1 MENEHAIVTNDGRIL
16 QKDNAIFQ
24 GKELAYVD
32 SADAEEALRYFKNQ
46 FSGIEKHVET
56 SLDSIRDEV
65 RGPEL
70 LEKLQGLREEVISA
84 RAVGDFETL
93 VAKIDEVIR
102 ECGADDTEIEAED
115 TAVEVAHR
123 PEPVDEPAEQEAP
136 DPKAEAP
143 EQEEPEPEVKPAEQE
158 APEPEANPAEQE
170 APEPEAEAPEQEE
183 PEPEVKPAGQQA
195 PDPKAEAPE
204 QEEPEPEVKP
214 AEQEA
219 PEPEANP
226 AEQEAP
232 EPEAEAPEQEEPE
245 PEVKPAGQQAPDPK
259 AEAPEQEEPE
269 PEVKPAENDKV
280 KEYPES
286 LSALV
291 ELADKAEEIARGGNW
306 QQMQSEL
313 DNIRFKW
320 DKLLEEDAALA
331 SETDYRELEDRV
343 EAVREKVSERKAEW
357 LEKRR
362 ERRKENLAKRA
373 KIIDQLQD
381 IIDRKKWQVFKQV
394 GNLSNRWEDIKDVP
408 NEPEAEEQEKKF
420 EDLIKEFNEKKV
432 NFLVRKAQK
441 EEENLVGKLTVL
453 DKLNQ
458 VISSVGPDTEN
469 WEQRDKEI
477 EELSRQWRKIG
488 HVPSEQSDTIWERFK
503 AVRDEYFSKK
513 MEYNKEFRAQT
524 MKNIRKKTRL
534 CELAEEL
541 LEEEDLAVAVR
552 EINNLHKKW
561 KKIGPIPKEKNDELW
576 DRFNEATKKFNER
589 KSENLDVIREQ
600 EQENLDEKVALC
612 EKAEA
617 LSGRTDWSEATAEMD
632 ALMKAWKEAGPIPR
646 RRAGK
651 LWKRFKKAMDA
662 FYDARRNHFKT
673 VRDEQ
678 KENYEKKKEI
688 VAELVK
694 LGDHENPEE
703 AVQQAKQ
710 IQEKFRSIGFVP
722 IKKKQKI
729 EKEYK
734 EACDRIYQRHRG
746 SGRKAG
752 PARDH
757 QVSADK
763 SIRAEYFKLKKE
775 CDNLHEEIMR
785 YGDTK
790 TFINPG
796 GKGNDLIDEI
806 QQKIDDAQKKLDK
819 KQDKLEE
826 IRQKMED

>member
-1 MENEHAIVTNDGRIL
+1 MENEYAIVTNDGRIL

-24 GKELAYVD
+24 GKELANVE

-56 SLDSIRDEV
+56 CLDSIRDEV

-70 LEKLQGLREEVISA
+70 HEKLQGLREEVISV

-102 ECGADDTEIEAED
+102 ECGADDTEIEAE
-115 TAVEVAHR
+115 EVAAEAEGK
-123 PEPVDEPAEQEAP
+123 PQPAPKTEPAEQAEPVDAP
-136 DPKAEAP
+136 VEQAEPKPEGEAP
-143 EQEEPEPEVKPAEQE
+143 EQAEPESKAEPAEQ
-158 APEPEANPAEQE
+158 AESE
-170 APEPEAEAPEQEE
+170 S
-183 PEPEVKPAGQQA
+183 
-195 PDPKAEAPE
+195 
-204 QEEPEPEVKP
+204 
-214 AEQEA
+214 
-219 PEPEANP
+219 
-226 AEQEAP
+226 
-232 EPEAEAPEQEEPE
+232 
-245 PEVKPAGQQAPDPK
+245 
-259 AEAPEQEEPE
+259 
-269 PEVKPAENDKV
+269 

-291 ELADKAEEIARGGNW
+291 ELADKAEEIVRGSNW

-320 DKLLEEDAALA
+320 DQLLGEDATLA
-331 SETDYRELEDRV
+331 SETDYRELEDRL
-343 EAVREKVSERKAEW
+343 ESARKKVSERKVEW

-381 IIDRKKWQVFKQV
+381 IIDRKKWQAFKQV
-394 GNLSNRWEDIKDVP
+394 SNLSNRWEDIKDVP
-408 NEPEAEEQEKKF
+408 NEPEAEEQDKKF
-420 EDLIKEFNEKKV
+420 EELIREFNDKKV
-432 NFLVRKAQK
+432 AFLVRKAQK
-441 EEENLVGKLTVL
+441 EEENMVGKLAVL

-458 VISSVGPDTEN
+458 VISSVGQDTGN
-469 WEQRDKEI
+469 WEQRDREV

-503 AVRDEYFSKK
+503 AVREEYFAKK

-576 DRFNEATKKFNER
+576 ERFNQATKKFNER
-589 KSENLDVIREQ
+589 KSENLDLIREQ
-600 EQENLDEKVALC
+600 EQENLDEKAVLC
-612 EKAEA
+612 KKAEA

-632 ALMKAWKEAGPIPR
+632 ALMKAWKETGPVPR
-646 RRAGK
+646 RKAGK
-651 LWKRFKKAMDA
+651 LWKRFKKAMDV
-662 FYDARRNHFKT
+662 FYDARRKHFKT

-710 IQEKFRSIGFVP
+710 LQEKFRNIGFVP

-752 PARDH
+752 PARD
-757 QVSADK
+757 QPASADK
-763 SIRAEYFKLKKE
+763 SFRAEYFKLKKE

-785 YGDTK
+785 YRDTK

-796 GKGNDLIDEI
+796 GKGNDLIEEI
-806 QQKIDDAQKKLDK
+806 QQKIDDAQKKLEK

-826 IRQKMED
+826 FRQKMED

>member
-1 MENEHAIVTNDGRIL
+1 MENEYAIVTNDGRIL

-24 GKELAYVD
+24 GKELANVE

-56 SLDSIRDEV
+56 CLDSIRDEV

-70 LEKLQGLREEVISA
+70 HEKLQGLREEVISV

-102 ECGADDTEIEAED
+102 ECGADDTEIEAE
-115 TAVEVAHR
+115 EVAAEAEGK
-123 PEPVDEPAEQEAP
+123 PQPAPKTEPAEQAEPVDAPVEQAEPKPEGEAPEQAEPESKAEPAEQAESESKAEPAEQE
-136 DPKAEAP
+136 KE
-143 EQEEPEPEVKPAEQE
+143 
-158 APEPEANPAEQE
+158 
-170 APEPEAEAPEQEE
+170 
-183 PEPEVKPAGQQA
+183 
-195 PDPKAEAPE
+195 
-204 QEEPEPEVKP
+204 
-214 AEQEA
+214 
-219 PEPEANP
+219 
-226 AEQEAP
+226 
-232 EPEAEAPEQEEPE
+232 
-245 PEVKPAGQQAPDPK
+245 
-259 AEAPEQEEPE
+259 
-269 PEVKPAENDKV
+269 

-291 ELADKAEEIARGGNW
+291 ELADKAEEIVRGSNW

-320 DKLLEEDAALA
+320 DQLLGEDATLA
-331 SETDYRELEDRV
+331 SETDYRELEDRL
-343 EAVREKVSERKAEW
+343 ESARKKVSERKVEW

-381 IIDRKKWQVFKQV
+381 IIDRKKWQAFKQV
-394 GNLSNRWEDIKDVP
+394 SNLSNRWEDIKDVP
-408 NEPEAEEQEKKF
+408 NEPEAEEQDKKF
-420 EDLIKEFNEKKV
+420 EELIREFNDKKV
-432 NFLVRKAQK
+432 AFLVRKAQK
-441 EEENLVGKLTVL
+441 EEENMVGKLAVL

-458 VISSVGPDTEN
+458 VISSVGQDTGN
-469 WEQRDKEI
+469 WEQRDREV

-503 AVRDEYFSKK
+503 AVREEYFAKK

-576 DRFNEATKKFNER
+576 ERFNQATKKFNER
-589 KSENLDVIREQ
+589 KSENLDLIREQ
-600 EQENLDEKVALC
+600 EQENLDEKAVLC
-612 EKAEA
+612 KKAEA

-632 ALMKAWKEAGPIPR
+632 ALMKAWKETGPVPR
-646 RRAGK
+646 RKAGK
-651 LWKRFKKAMDA
+651 LWKRFKKAMDV
-662 FYDARRNHFKT
+662 FYDARRKHFKT

-710 IQEKFRSIGFVP
+710 LQEKFRNIGFVP

-752 PARDH
+752 PARD
-757 QVSADK
+757 QPASADK
-763 SIRAEYFKLKKE
+763 SFRAEYFKLKKE

-785 YGDTK
+785 YRDTK

-796 GKGNDLIDEI
+796 GKGNDLIEEI
-806 QQKIDDAQKKLDK
+806 QQKIDDAQKKLEK

-826 IRQKMED
+826 FRQKMED

>member
-1 MENEHAIVTNDGRIL
+1 MENEYAIVTNDGRIL

-24 GKELAYVD
+24 GKELANVE

-56 SLDSIRDEV
+56 CLDSIRDEV

-70 LEKLQGLREEVISA
+70 HEKLQGLREEVISV

-102 ECGADDTEIEAED
+102 ECGADDTEIEAE
-115 TAVEVAHR
+115 EVAAEAEGK
-123 PEPVDEPAEQEAP
+123 PQPAPKTEPAEQAEPVDAPVEQAEPKPEGEAPEQAEPESKAEPAEQE
-136 DPKAEAP
+136 KE
-143 EQEEPEPEVKPAEQE
+143 
-158 APEPEANPAEQE
+158 
-170 APEPEAEAPEQEE
+170 
-183 PEPEVKPAGQQA
+183 
-195 PDPKAEAPE
+195 
-204 QEEPEPEVKP
+204 
-214 AEQEA
+214 
-219 PEPEANP
+219 
-226 AEQEAP
+226 
-232 EPEAEAPEQEEPE
+232 
-245 PEVKPAGQQAPDPK
+245 
-259 AEAPEQEEPE
+259 
-269 PEVKPAENDKV
+269 

-291 ELADKAEEIARGGNW
+291 ELADKAEEIVRGSNW

-320 DKLLEEDAALA
+320 DQLLEEDATLA
-331 SETDYRELEDRV
+331 SETDYRELEDRL
-343 EAVREKVSERKAEW
+343 ESARKKVSERKVEW

-381 IIDRKKWQVFKQV
+381 IIDRKKWQAFKQV
-394 GNLSNRWEDIKDVP
+394 SNLSNRWEDIKDVP
-408 NEPEAEEQEKKF
+408 NEPEAEEQDKKF
-420 EDLIKEFNEKKV
+420 EELIREFNDKKV
-432 NFLVRKAQK
+432 AFLVRKAQK
-441 EEENLVGKLTVL
+441 EEENMVGKLAVL

-458 VISSVGPDTEN
+458 VISSVGQDTGN
-469 WEQRDKEI
+469 WEQRDREV

-503 AVRDEYFSKK
+503 AVREEYFAKK

-576 DRFNEATKKFNER
+576 ERFNQATKKFNER
-589 KSENLDVIREQ
+589 KSENLDLIREQ
-600 EQENLDEKVALC
+600 EQENLDEKAVLC
-612 EKAEA
+612 KKAEA

-632 ALMKAWKEAGPIPR
+632 ALMKAWKETGPVPR
-646 RRAGK
+646 RKAGK
-651 LWKRFKKAMDA
+651 LWKRFKKAMDV
-662 FYDARRNHFKT
+662 FYDARRKHFKT

-710 IQEKFRSIGFVP
+710 LQEKFRNIGFVP

-752 PARDH
+752 PARD
-757 QVSADK
+757 QPASADK
-763 SIRAEYFKLKKE
+763 SFRAEYFKLKKE

-785 YGDTK
+785 YRDTK

-796 GKGNDLIDEI
+796 GKGNDLIEEI
-806 QQKIDDAQKKLDK
+806 QQKIDDAQKKLEK

-826 IRQKMED
+826 FRQKMED

>member
-1 MENEHAIVTNDGRIL
+1 MENEYAIVTNDGRIL

-24 GKELAYVD
+24 GKELANVE

-56 SLDSIRDEV
+56 CLDSIRDEV

-70 LEKLQGLREEVISA
+70 HEKLQGLREEVISV

-102 ECGADDTEIEAED
+102 ECGADDTEIEAE
-115 TAVEVAHR
+115 EVAAEAEGK
-123 PEPVDEPAEQEAP
+123 PQPAPKTEPAEQAEPVDAPVEQAEPKPEGEAPEQAEPESKAEPAEQAESESKAEPAEQAEPESKAEPAEQE
-136 DPKAEAP
+136 KE
-143 EQEEPEPEVKPAEQE
+143 
-158 APEPEANPAEQE
+158 
-170 APEPEAEAPEQEE
+170 
-183 PEPEVKPAGQQA
+183 
-195 PDPKAEAPE
+195 
-204 QEEPEPEVKP
+204 
-214 AEQEA
+214 
-219 PEPEANP
+219 
-226 AEQEAP
+226 
-232 EPEAEAPEQEEPE
+232 
-245 PEVKPAGQQAPDPK
+245 
-259 AEAPEQEEPE
+259 
-269 PEVKPAENDKV
+269 

-291 ELADKAEEIARGGNW
+291 ELADKAEEIVRGSNW

-320 DKLLEEDAALA
+320 DQLLGEDATLA
-331 SETDYRELEDRV
+331 SETDYRELEDRL
-343 EAVREKVSERKAEW
+343 ESARKKVSERKVEW

-381 IIDRKKWQVFKQV
+381 IIDRKKWQAFKQV
-394 GNLSNRWEDIKDVP
+394 SNLSNRWEDIKDVP
-408 NEPEAEEQEKKF
+408 NEPEAEEQDKKF
-420 EDLIKEFNEKKV
+420 EELIREFNDKKV
-432 NFLVRKAQK
+432 AFLVRKAQK
-441 EEENLVGKLTVL
+441 EEENMVGKLAVL

-458 VISSVGPDTEN
+458 VISSVGQDTGN
-469 WEQRDKEI
+469 WEQRDREV

-503 AVRDEYFSKK
+503 AVREEYFAKK

-576 DRFNEATKKFNER
+576 ERFNQATKKFNER
-589 KSENLDVIREQ
+589 KSENLDLIREQ
-600 EQENLDEKVALC
+600 EQENLDEKAVLC
-612 EKAEA
+612 KKAEA

-632 ALMKAWKEAGPIPR
+632 ALMKAWKETGPVPR
-646 RRAGK
+646 RKAGK
-651 LWKRFKKAMDA
+651 LWKRFKKAMDV
-662 FYDARRNHFKT
+662 FYDARRKHFKT

-710 IQEKFRSIGFVP
+710 LQEKFRNIGFVP

-752 PARDH
+752 PARD
-757 QVSADK
+757 QPASADK
-763 SIRAEYFKLKKE
+763 SFRAEYFKLKKE

-785 YGDTK
+785 YRDTK

-806 QQKIDDAQKKLDK
+806 QQKIDDAQKKLEK

-826 IRQKMED
+826 FRQKMED

>member
-1 MENEHAIVTNDGRIL
+1 MENEYAVVTNDGRIL

-24 GKELAYVD
+24 GKELAKVD
-32 SADAEEALRYFKNQ
+32 PADAEEALRYFKNQ
-46 FSGIEKHVET
+46 FSGIEKYVET
-56 SLDSIRDEV
+56 YLDAIRDEV

-70 LEKLQGLREEVISA
+70 LEKLNRLREEVLSV

-102 ECGADDTEIEAED
+102 ECGADDSEIEAGD
-115 TAVEVAHR
+115 AAAEVAHKPETVDEPAER
-123 PEPVDEPAEQEAP
+123 EEPGPKAEPAEQEEPGPKAEPVEREEPGPKAEPAEQEASE
-136 DPKAEAP
+136 PKAEAP
-143 EQEEPEPEVKPAEQE
+143 EF
-158 APEPEANPAEQE
+158 
-170 APEPEAEAPEQEE
+170 
-183 PEPEVKPAGQQA
+183 
-195 PDPKAEAPE
+195 
-204 QEEPEPEVKP
+204 
-214 AEQEA
+214 
-219 PEPEANP
+219 
-226 AEQEAP
+226 
-232 EPEAEAPEQEEPE
+232 
-245 PEVKPAGQQAPDPK
+245 
-259 AEAPEQEEPE
+259 
-269 PEVKPAENDKV
+269 DKV

-286 LSALV
+286 LSAFV
-291 ELADKAEEIARGGNW
+291 ELADKADGFARASNW

-320 DKLLEEDAALA
+320 DQLLEEDATLA
-331 SETDYRELEDRV
+331 SETGYRELEARV
-343 EAVREKVSERKAEW
+343 EAARQKVSERKAEW
-357 LEKRR
+357 VEKRR
-362 ERRKENLAKRA
+362 ERRKENMAKRA
-373 KIIDQLQD
+373 KILDQLQD
-381 IIDRKKWQVFKQV
+381 IIDRKKWQAFKQV
-394 GNLSNRWEDIKDVP
+394 SNLSNRWEDIKDVP
-408 NEPEAEEQEKKF
+408 KEPEAEEQEKKF

-469 WEQRDKEI
+469 WEQRDREV

-503 AVRDEYFSKK
+503 AVRDGYFTKK
-513 MEYNKEFRAQT
+513 MEYNKDFRAQT
-524 MKNIRKKTRL
+524 MKNIRKKTHL
-534 CELAEEL
+534 CELAEAL
-541 LEEEDLAVAVR
+541 LEEEDLAIAVR

-576 DRFNEATKKFNER
+576 ERFNEATRKFNER
-589 KSENLDVIREQ
+589 KSENLDLIREQ
-600 EQENLDEKVALC
+600 EQKNLDEKAALC

-632 ALMKAWKEAGPIPR
+632 ALMKAWKDAGPVPR
-646 RRAGK
+646 RKAGK
-651 LWKRFKKAMDA
+651 LWKRFKNAMDA
-662 FYDARRNHFKT
+662 FYDARRKHFKT

-678 KENYEKKKEI
+678 KDNYEKKKEI

-703 AVQQAKQ
+703 AVQHAKQ
-710 IQEKFRSIGFVP
+710 LQEKFRSIGFVP

-734 EACDRIYQRHRG
+734 EACDQIYQRHRG
-746 SGRKAG
+746 SGRKAAT
-752 PARDH
+752 ARD
-757 QVSADK
+757 QQASADK
-763 SIRAEYFKLKKE
+763 SLRAEYFNLKKE

-785 YGDTK
+785 YQDTK

-826 IRQKMED
+826 LRQKMDD

>member
-1 MENEHAIVTNDGRIL
+1 MENEYAIVTNDGRIL

-24 GKELAYVD
+24 GKELANVD
-32 SADAEEALRYFKNQ
+32 PADAQEALRYFNNQ
-46 FSGIEKHVET
+46 FSGIEKHVDT
-56 SLDSIRDEV
+56 YLDSIRDEV

-70 LEKLQGLREEVISA
+70 LEKLQGLREEVISV

-93 VAKIDEVIR
+93 VAKIDAVIR
-102 ECGADDTEIEAED
+102 ECGADDTEIVVEETAAEAEGK
-115 TAVEVAHR
+115 
-123 PEPVDEPAEQEAP
+123 PGPVTEPAEQEE
-136 DPKAEAP
+136 AESKS
-143 EQEEPEPEVKPAEQE
+143 EPAE
-158 APEPEANPAEQE
+158 
-170 APEPEAEAPEQEE
+170 
-183 PEPEVKPAGQQA
+183 
-195 PDPKAEAPE
+195 D
-204 QEEPEPEVKP
+204 
-214 AEQEA
+214 
-219 PEPEANP
+219 
-226 AEQEAP
+226 
-232 EPEAEAPEQEEPE
+232 
-245 PEVKPAGQQAPDPK
+245 DT
-259 AEAPEQEEPE
+259 
-269 PEVKPAENDKV
+269 V

-291 ELADKAEEIARGGNW
+291 ELADKADEIVKGGNW

-320 DKLLEEDAALA
+320 DQILEAEPALA
-331 SETDYRELEDRV
+331 SEAGYRELGDRV
-343 EAVREKVSERKAEW
+343 EAARKKVTERKAEW

-362 ERRKENLAKRA
+362 ERRKENLDKRA

-381 IIDRKKWQVFKQV
+381 IIDRKRWQAFKQV

-408 NEPEAEEQEKKF
+408 KEPEAEEQEKKY
-420 EDLIKEFNEKKV
+420 EELIREFNDKKV
-432 NFLVRKAQK
+432 AFLVRKAQK
-441 EEENLVGKLTVL
+441 EEENLVGKLAVL

-458 VISSVGPDTEN
+458 VITSVGPDTEN
-469 WEQRDKEI
+469 WEQRDREI

-488 HVPSEQSDTIWERFK
+488 HVPGEQSDTIWERFK
-503 AVRDEYFSKK
+503 SVRDQYFTKK
-513 MEYNKEFRAQT
+513 MEYNNEFRAQT

-576 DRFNEATKKFNER
+576 ERFNEATKKFNER
-589 KSENLDVIREQ
+589 KSENLDLIREQ
-600 EQENLDEKVALC
+600 EQENLDEKAALC
-612 EKAEA
+612 VKAEA

-632 ALMKAWKEAGPIPR
+632 ALMKAWKEAGPVPR
-646 RRAGK
+646 RKAGK

-662 FYDARRNHFKT
+662 FYDARRKHFKT

-734 EACDRIYQRHRG
+734 ESCDRIYQRHRG
-746 SGRKAG
+746 SGRKAA

-757 QVSADK
+757 QASADK
-763 SIRAEYFKLKKE
+763 SLRAEYFKLKKE

-785 YGDTK
+785 YRDTK

-796 GKGNDLIDEI
+796 GKGNELIDEI
-806 QQKIDDAQKKLDK
+806 QQKIDDAQKKLDN

-826 IRQKMED
+826 LRQKMED

>member
-1 MENEHAIVTNDGRIL
+1 MENEYAIVTNDGRIL

-24 GKELAYVD
+24 GKELANVE

-56 SLDSIRDEV
+56 CLDSIRDEV

-70 LEKLQGLREEVISA
+70 HEKLQGLREEVISV

-102 ECGADDTEIEAED
+102 ECGADDTEIEAE
-115 TAVEVAHR
+115 EVAAEAEGK
-123 PEPVDEPAEQEAP
+123 PQPAPKTEPAEQAEPVDAPVEQAEPKPEGEAPEQAEPESKAEPAEQAESESKAEPAEQAEPESKAEPAEQE
-136 DPKAEAP
+136 KE
-143 EQEEPEPEVKPAEQE
+143 
-158 APEPEANPAEQE
+158 
-170 APEPEAEAPEQEE
+170 
-183 PEPEVKPAGQQA
+183 
-195 PDPKAEAPE
+195 
-204 QEEPEPEVKP
+204 
-214 AEQEA
+214 
-219 PEPEANP
+219 
-226 AEQEAP
+226 
-232 EPEAEAPEQEEPE
+232 
-245 PEVKPAGQQAPDPK
+245 
-259 AEAPEQEEPE
+259 
-269 PEVKPAENDKV
+269 

-291 ELADKAEEIARGGNW
+291 ELADKAEEIVRGSNW

-320 DKLLEEDAALA
+320 DQLLEEDATLA
-331 SETDYRELEDRV
+331 SETDYRELEDRL
-343 EAVREKVSERKAEW
+343 ESARKKVSERKVEW

-381 IIDRKKWQVFKQV
+381 IIDRKKWQAFKQV
-394 GNLSNRWEDIKDVP
+394 SNLSNRWEDIKDVP
-408 NEPEAEEQEKKF
+408 NEPEAEEQDKKF
-420 EDLIKEFNEKKV
+420 EELIREFNDKKV
-432 NFLVRKAQK
+432 AFLVRKAQK
-441 EEENLVGKLTVL
+441 EEENMVGKLAVL

-458 VISSVGPDTEN
+458 VISSVGQDTGN
-469 WEQRDKEI
+469 WEQRDREV

-503 AVRDEYFSKK
+503 AVREEYFAKK

-576 DRFNEATKKFNER
+576 ERFNQATKKFNER
-589 KSENLDVIREQ
+589 KSENLDLIREQ
-600 EQENLDEKVALC
+600 EQENLDEKAVLC
-612 EKAEA
+612 KKAEA

-632 ALMKAWKEAGPIPR
+632 ALMKAWKETGPVPR
-646 RRAGK
+646 RKAGK
-651 LWKRFKKAMDA
+651 LWKRFKKAMDV
-662 FYDARRNHFKT
+662 FYDARRKHFKT

-710 IQEKFRSIGFVP
+710 LQEKFRNIGFVP

-752 PARDH
+752 PARD
-757 QVSADK
+757 QPASADK
-763 SIRAEYFKLKKE
+763 SFRAEYFKLKKE

-785 YGDTK
+785 YRDTK

-796 GKGNDLIDEI
+796 GKGNDLIEEI
-806 QQKIDDAQKKLDK
+806 QQKIDDAQKKLEK

-826 IRQKMED
+826 FRQKMED